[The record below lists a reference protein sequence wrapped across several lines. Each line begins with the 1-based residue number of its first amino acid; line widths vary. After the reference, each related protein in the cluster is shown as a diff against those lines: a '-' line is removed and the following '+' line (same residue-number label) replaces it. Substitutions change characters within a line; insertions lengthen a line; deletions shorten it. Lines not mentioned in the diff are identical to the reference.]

1 MKHPKNKQLS
11 SESQFSVLPTIESAG
26 NTLPPGLVLDPD
38 ADGGILTFIDR
49 EHYGG
54 VHTVESGHT
63 YTIRLGL
70 HRKLEKAAL
79 DEHTIIRCSIPGKAA
94 AEQCITALFFA
105 PEASVQFMDTVVLT
119 SVCRF
124 SLKYVIGSAVLE
136 NYHNPCGLPLSREAV
151 RIEAS
156 QTIIFQNQLRKAVP
170 NHRYQGYC
178 DVLRFHVDVLSEK

>member
-70 HRKLEKAAL
+70 HRKLEKR
-79 DEHTIIRCSIPGKAA
+79 HWTSIPLSAA
-94 AEQCITALFFA
+94 AYRGKQLQSNVSPHC
-105 PEASVQFMDTVVLT
+105 S
-119 SVCRF
+119 
-124 SLKYVIGSAVLE
+124 SLQRHLYSSWIRS
-136 NYHNPCGLPLSREAV
+136 
-151 RIEAS
+151 
-156 QTIIFQNQLRKAVP
+156 F
-170 NHRYQGYC
+170 
-178 DVLRFHVDVLSEK
+178 